1 MQGKSQGVVQSAE
14 NHVVLRMGDVSMT
27 GLFRRIRGA
36 IGMGVTWAV
45 GWALA
50 GVLIGVAS
58 ILLPSLPWDAFF
70 NIFDAPLPALAVPG
84 FVGGLV
90 FSAVLVVAGRRRR
103 FDELSLPR
111 FAAWGAVGGLLLAA
125 VPGAMVLVGLATL
138 GKDSAGV
145 LALTAK
151 IAPFLMILSSASATT
166 SLLLA
171 RKAQGK
177 ALTEGSD
184 DLAELGLTDAEKR
197 ELLAPRTP
205 TKR

>member
-1 MQGKSQGVVQSAE
+1 
-14 NHVVLRMGDVSMT
+14 MT